1 MQGRLR
7 KNSRRRDSPLKA
19 SRLSPRE
26 DLFSEE
32 KAASEPWAA
41 SAWSKTDVGLRDS
54 LFRLGRL
61 TVHDKVGAFS
71 TRPDKTRQRL

>member
-7 KNSRRRDSPLKA
+7 KNSRRRDSPL
-19 SRLSPRE
+19 
-26 DLFSEE
+26 